1 LILSILLTVPPA
13 TVIGRQVFATDSLKD
28 QARANGGKIVAQS
41 QTTMPIGSLATV
53 ASGAEVIVQGKI
65 LTVEPRLTKDERF
78 VRSYCSILPHR
89 ILKDTVGTGSAARPG
104 NTEPLVFAEP
114 GGTVRVD
121 GLEISYRSNLASEP
135 PLEAGE
141 EIIAFLVRAPEWGA
155 FRLHYGPFGLLRL
168 RGDRVVA
175 ANQDV
180 ERSRPLASNSVSDI
194 QLQLLSL
201 LKSNS
206 GRE

>member
-1 LILSILLTVPPA
+1 
-13 TVIGRQVFATDSLKD
+13 VFATDSLKD

-141 EIIAFLVRAPEWGA
+141 EIIAFLVRAPEWGHFGFTMDPSA
-155 FRLHYGPFGLLRL
+155 FCDCVATAWLPQIKTLSVAGRLPRTLFRIF
-168 RGDRVVA
+168 
-175 ANQDV
+175 NC
-180 ERSRPLASNSVSDI
+180 NF
-194 QLQLLSL
+194 
-201 LKSNS
+201 
-206 GRE
+206 